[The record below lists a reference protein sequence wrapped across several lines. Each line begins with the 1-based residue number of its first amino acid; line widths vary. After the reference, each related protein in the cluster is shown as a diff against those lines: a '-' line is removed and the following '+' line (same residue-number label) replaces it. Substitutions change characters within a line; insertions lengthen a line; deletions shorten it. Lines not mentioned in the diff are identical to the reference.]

1 MDTSEARTENCRCSV
16 CHSPISEGDSKYPI
30 AQKEF
35 ICAACYNA
43 CGFGNATATNCLSVE
58 DVKYIKAVKAQYP
71 DESPPVQEAPPYLPE
86 NSPEAVKTES
96 TTDAATIQEARE
108 PVTQG
113 PDSAHGEDQEAQ
125 VALAEDAS
133 KELGAEQGNPQPTP
147 EEFIPPAPEIGPD
160 PEAQPRKKSFFHSLG
175 KRRKSEQPDV
185 LASHRATRGISAQ
198 KFEENSNKVHPES
211 EEDEPENRRHN
222 LYKIAAI
229 VAVTLVV
236 MMAIGSFLPY
246 YAFSNGG
253 DDTFTI
259 SQGQENQYSQE
270 PLVPKDGYIYLI
282 PEGTYKVTMSQDS
295 QAEKGVVALESNSVL
310 PSSDGKGY
318 YENLQ
323 TLELMPGESVTL
335 TVESDQHIYTSAF
348 SVMDFELQS

>member
-16 CHSPISEGDSKYPI
+16 CHSPIREGDSKYPI

-43 CGFGNATATNCLSVE
+43 CGFGNATATNCLSVD
-58 DVKYIKAVKAQYP
+58 DVMYIKAVKAQYP
-71 DESPPVQEAPPYLPE
+71 DASPPIQEAPPYLPE
-86 NSPEAVKTES
+86 NSSEAVTTES
-96 TTDAATIQEARE
+96 TTEAATIQEARE

-113 PDSAHGEDQEAQ
+113 PDSAHGEEQEAQ
-125 VALAEDAS
+125 AAAAEVLPG
-133 KELGAEQGNPQPTP
+133 EPGTEPTP
-147 EEFIPPAPEIGPD
+147 EEFIPPAPEIGPG
-160 PEAQPRKKSFFHSLG
+160 PEVQPRKKSLFHSLG
-175 KRRKSEQPDV
+175 KSRKSEQPDV

-198 KFEENSNKVHPES
+198 KFEENSNKVHPEV
-211 EEDEPENRRHN
+211 EENEPENRRRTI
-222 LYKIAAI
+222 YKIAAI

-236 MMAIGSFLPY
+236 ILVIGSFLPY

-270 PLVPKDGYIYLI
+270 PLVPKDGYIYLV

-295 QAEKGVVALESNSVL
+295 QAEKGVVTIESNAVL

-323 TLELMPGESVTL
+323 TLELIPGESVTL
-335 TVESDQHIYTSAF
+335 TVETGQHIYTSAF
-348 SVMDFELQS
+348 SVMDFELQT